1 MKTKKQKK
9 SEMVDVNNND
19 LQPVSVNEQ
28 TQSTETAETSERELT
43 LEEELAYEH
52 GIENFDELAPK
63 YTQICLEL
71 FQKNEVKEKETELTG
86 EYIIKEVFNK
96 TSDNTE
102 YLVGDNSDVD
112 IFFRILHLDLRMID
126 AIEHNS
132 TNIAVAWAKNKYIIS
147 KQYKRNYII
156 DAVNEVSNV

>member
-1 MKTKKQKK
+1 M
-9 SEMVDVNNND
+9 
-19 LQPVSVNEQ
+19 
-28 TQSTETAETSERELT
+28 
-43 LEEELAYEH
+43 
-52 GIENFDELAPK
+52 
-63 YTQICLEL
+63 EL